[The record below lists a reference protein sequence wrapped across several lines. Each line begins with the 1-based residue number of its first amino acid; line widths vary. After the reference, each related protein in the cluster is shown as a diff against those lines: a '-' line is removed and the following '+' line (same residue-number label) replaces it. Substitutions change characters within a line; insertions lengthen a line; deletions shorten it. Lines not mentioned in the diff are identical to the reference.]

1 MYILSDIFFQVIQN
15 YVRMNEK
22 THRVR
27 LQDDVLPEFLR
38 FITLM
43 QEVMPYANGA
53 HIQEAKIKF
62 QGDLIV

>member
-1 MYILSDIFFQVIQN
+1 
-15 YVRMNEK
+15 MNEK